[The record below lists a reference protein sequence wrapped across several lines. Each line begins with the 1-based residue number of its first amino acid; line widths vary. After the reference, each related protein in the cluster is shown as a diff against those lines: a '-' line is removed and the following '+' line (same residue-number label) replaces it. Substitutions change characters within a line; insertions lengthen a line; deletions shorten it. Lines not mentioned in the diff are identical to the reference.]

1 MTESK
6 TVYEAQ
12 PEIRDLRREAV
23 NKFVPATVRVKQEA
37 IKGQGKLL
45 EPEEMDRLEKAG
57 YQAGPAGTE
66 GVDEEEHKRLL
77 EEEERRFNQELR
89 TVQIEDVE
97 DEDA

>member
-1 MTESK
+1 MALLLLQLLQNIEFTIEK
-6 TVYEAQ
+6 
-12 PEIRDLRREAV
+12 DLRI
-23 NKFVPATVRVKQEA
+23 KQEA